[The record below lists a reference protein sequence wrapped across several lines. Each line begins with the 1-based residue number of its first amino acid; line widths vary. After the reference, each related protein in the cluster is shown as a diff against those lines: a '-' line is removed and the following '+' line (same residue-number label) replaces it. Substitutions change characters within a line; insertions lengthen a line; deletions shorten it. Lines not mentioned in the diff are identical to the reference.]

1 MLNRNDMAKVTA
13 KKAEAP
19 VAKKAKATKTTL
31 SIIKVSESILDKL
44 KTLNLEPGLQSDIV
58 WCLGSYGH
66 DKNPVGLIEKSKQA
80 LAIFK
85 AEQAKKTKG
94 ITTKF
99 ISDIESALTS
109 K

>member
-1 MLNRNDMAKVTA
+1 MAKVTT
-13 KKAEAP
+13 KKTEAP
-19 VAKKAKATKTTL
+19 STKKAKAKTTL
-31 SIIKVSESILDKL
+31 SIVKVSESILDKL
-44 KTLNLEPGLQSDIV
+44 KKLNLEPGLQSDIV

-66 DKNPVGLIEKSKQA
+66 DKNPVGLIEKSTQA

-94 ITTKF
+94 ITSKF
-99 ISDIESALTS
+99 ISDVESALVS